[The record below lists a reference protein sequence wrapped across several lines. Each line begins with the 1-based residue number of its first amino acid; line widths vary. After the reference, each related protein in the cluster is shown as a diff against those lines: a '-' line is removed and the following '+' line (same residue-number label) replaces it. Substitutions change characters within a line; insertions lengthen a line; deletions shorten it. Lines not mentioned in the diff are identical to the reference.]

1 MYVHRIKAG
10 DNDQYQSALLRESY
24 RVGDKIRNR
33 TLANLSKLPP
43 ATVDLIDG
51 HLKGKQY
58 TDLNEAL
65 PNPIRSLAHGA
76 IMAIETAMKALGF
89 QKLVHYR
96 NTRERKLVI
105 AMIAGC
111 LLRPHYAE
119 SGLARS
125 LQGTTLLAELGIEDA
140 TEDDFYAAMD
150 WLADRQRAIEKRLVK
165 RWLGTGSR
173 VFYDLTSVW
182 MEGKHCPLAEYGYS
196 RDGKRGKKQVNFG
209 LVCDDRGRPVSL
221 SVHAGNITDPETIMP
236 EIERLHHRYGLET
249 MTVVGDR
256 GMIVKA
262 TTRALQEQGLDW
274 ITALK
279 GTSIRALVRKGFIDP
294 GDERDLFV
302 IERCPNFPG
311 ERLVACRNPALAER
325 RRRTREDLLAVTEE
339 DLARLARKVRRGT
352 LKGASDIGVAV
363 GRVVNRCKM
372 AKHFDLSIGDD
383 SLSWQRR
390 EGLIAIE
397 ASLDGITIIR
407 TSLSSEDMSAV
418 DCVRSYK
425 SLTRVERAF
434 RSCKISGLRV
444 RPVHHRLSH
453 RVRAHIFIHMLT
465 YLVEW
470 HMREAWKPLLFA
482 DTDIPVRDNPV
493 SPAVRS
499 KAALKKVRSGKQP
512 DGSRVYCFRSLLEH
526 MDTIVRNTHPIPG
539 GYGAT
544 IETTTEPDEVHKRA
558 LELLEGIAEM

>member
-1 MYVHRIKAG
+1 M
-10 DNDQYQSALLRESY
+10 
-24 RVGDKIRNR
+24 
-33 TLANLSKLPP
+33 
-43 ATVDLIDG
+43 
-51 HLKGKQY
+51 
-58 TDLNEAL
+58 
-65 PNPIRSLAHGA
+65 
-76 IMAIETAMKALGF
+76 
-89 QKLVHYR
+89 
-96 NTRERKLVI
+96 
-105 AMIAGC
+105 
-111 LLRPHYAE
+111 
-119 SGLARS
+119 
-125 LQGTTLLAELGIEDA
+125 
-140 TEDDFYAAMD
+140 
-150 WLADRQRAIEKRLVK
+150 
-165 RWLGTGSR
+165 
-173 VFYDLTSVW
+173 
-182 MEGKHCPLAEYGYS
+182 
-196 RDGKRGKKQVNFG
+196 
-209 LVCDDRGRPVSL
+209 
-221 SVHAGNITDPETIMP
+221 
-236 EIERLHHRYGLET
+236 
-249 MTVVGDR
+249 
-256 GMIVKA
+256 
-262 TTRALQEQGLDW
+262 
-274 ITALK
+274 
-279 GTSIRALVRKGFIDP
+279 
-294 GDERDLFV
+294 
-302 IERCPNFPG
+302 
-311 ERLVACRNPALAER
+311 
-325 RRRTREDLLAVTEE
+325 TEE

-407 TSLSSEDMSAV
+407 TSLSSGDMSAV

-453 RVRAHIFIHMLT
+453 RVRAHIFIHMLA

-493 SPAVRS
+493 SPAIRS
-499 KAALKKVRSGKQP
+499 KAALKKVRSGKLP

-544 IETTTEPDEVHKRA
+544 IETTTEPDDVQNQA
-558 LELLEGIAEM
+558 MELLEGIAEM